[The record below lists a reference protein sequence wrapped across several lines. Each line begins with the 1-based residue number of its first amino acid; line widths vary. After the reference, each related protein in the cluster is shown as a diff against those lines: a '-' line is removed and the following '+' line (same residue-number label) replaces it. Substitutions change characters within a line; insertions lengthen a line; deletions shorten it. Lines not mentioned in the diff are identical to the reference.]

1 MLDYVVRNRVRRKLM
16 RKLIDNEVDHPGT
29 FLDLTNKE
37 LYKMWPK
44 PVAQRLFLS
53 ECRRMCRIN
62 GLLEFEN
69 DTDLSLRA
77 KATKSGM
84 LYFTENYKERYDRIV
99 GFGIGVVAA
108 VVAGV
113 ILRWI

>member
-1 MLDYVVRNRVRRKLM
+1 
-16 RKLIDNEVDHPGT
+16 
-29 FLDLTNKE
+29 
-37 LYKMWPK
+37 
-44 PVAQRLFLS
+44 
-53 ECRRMCRIN
+53 MCRIN

-84 LYFTENYKERYDRIV
+84 LYFTENYKERYDRLV
-99 GFGIGVVAA
+99 GFWSGVVIA
-108 VVAGV
+108 VIAGV